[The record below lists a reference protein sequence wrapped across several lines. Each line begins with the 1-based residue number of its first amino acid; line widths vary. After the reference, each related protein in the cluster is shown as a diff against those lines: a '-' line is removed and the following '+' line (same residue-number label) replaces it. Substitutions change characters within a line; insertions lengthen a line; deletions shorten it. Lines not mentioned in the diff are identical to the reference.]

1 MESIGERLIEK
12 KMFMIDKEGVRK
24 DIRAIK
30 EKLTSPSKKM
40 ECIAAIEKTIDTKE
54 SHIWRA
60 DAGSCIGNVCNI
72 SSQIEI
78 EIGILRDAVG
88 AIKEGDNK
96 RAVAS
101 LENYVAF
108 IEKYYDDEMPAYR

>member
-1 MESIGERLIEK
+1 ME
-12 KMFMIDKEGVRK
+12 KMFMVDKEGVREG
-24 DIRAIK
+24 IRDIK
-30 EKLTSPSKKM
+30 EKLTLPSKKM
-40 ECIAAIEKTIDTKE
+40 ECIADIEKIIDMKE

-60 DAGSCIGNVCNI
+60 DAGSCRGNVCDI

-78 EIGILRDAVG
+78 EVGILQNAVG

-101 LENYVAF
+101 LEDYVAF
-108 IEKYYDDEMPAYR
+108 IEKYYDDERPTY